1 MLLDLDKYLEDIEI
15 HLKGEVLHVEAI
27 SNEYANRFLA
37 SMREQNK
44 DIEKIQKLVIEFLN
58 KNREGKVFREENM
71 NEEFTFKQ
79 LRALIMFII
88 SEITGIEKN

>member
-27 SNEYANRFLA
+27 SNEYANRFIA
-37 SMREQNK
+37 SMTAQDK

-58 KNREGKVFREENM
+58 KNREGKVFTEENI
-71 NEEFTFKQ
+71 NNEFTFKQ
-79 LRALIMFII
+79 LRALMMFIT